1 MEQGLRGEMQEM
13 EQGLRSD
20 NQETR
25 QESREGD
32 KSLRAEMKE
41 FREEFNRRCDSLA
54 AGLEVVSKRQNSQ
67 FAILMTTMISLAGV
81 VIAVV
86 KL

>member
-1 MEQGLRGEMQEM
+1 MEKM

-25 QESREGD
+25 QESREED

-54 AGLEVVSKRQNSQ
+54 PGLEVVSKRQNSQ
-67 FAILMTTMISLAGV
+67 FAILMTTMISLPGV